1 VIFNIY
7 FLFAISAQLHLQPS
21 QRRIRMEYTG
31 PYAKE
36 LEIACL
42 TVQRAA
48 ILTKKL
54 IQAVDKG
61 SFDKQDDTPVTI
73 SDFGAQS
80 LIIAAIHHHFPEDD
94 IVGEEDSKTLRAE
107 PELLE
112 RTWDLVSST
121 RLEDESEKLLS
132 APSSKDEMLRLID
145 LGAQGSCKP
154 KGRTW
159 VLDPVDG
166 TATFMRGQQYA
177 VCLGLVE
184 DGKQIIG
191 VTGCP
196 NLNLEFGCI
205 QEDLA
210 DVAGRGLMVF
220 AVAGEGAWTRPMGG
234 GSLLPATKIQPVEQ
248 ITDPKDIRF
257 VDCKS
262 ATSSNYELNERLAA
276 SLGAPWPPAADLWSA
291 QLRYIAIAVGGCNV
305 LIKIPREASYRSK
318 VWDHVGGMLIVE
330 ELGLTVSDLEGKPVD
345 LTLGRT
351 LSGCEGMIIAP
362 TSIHGRL
369 VEAVKQIK

>member
-1 VIFNIY
+1 
-7 FLFAISAQLHLQPS
+7 
-21 QRRIRMEYTG
+21 MDYTG
-31 PYAKE
+31 PYAQE
-36 LEIACL
+36 LKIACL
-42 TVQRAA
+42 TVQRASL
-48 ILTKKL
+48 LTKKL

-80 LIIAAIHHHFPEDD
+80 LIIAAIHHHFPDDD

-121 RLEDESEKLLS
+121 RLEDEESEKLLT
-132 APSSKDEMLRLID
+132 APRSKDEMLSLID

-196 NLNLEFGCI
+196 NLNLESGCI
-205 QEDLA
+205 HEDLA
-210 DVAGRGLMVF
+210 DRAGRGVMVF
-220 AVAGEGAWTRPMGG
+220 AVAGEGVWTRPMGSG
-234 GSLLPATKIQPVEQ
+234 TLLPATKVQPVAQ
-248 ITDPKDIRF
+248 ITEPKDIQF

-262 ATSSNYELNERLAA
+262 ATSSDYDLNARLAQN
-276 SLGAPWPPAADLWSA
+276 LGAPWPPRTDLWSA

-305 LIKIPREASYRSK
+305 LIKIPRKSSYRSK

-330 ELGLTVSDLEGKPVD
+330 ELGLTVSDLQGQPVD

-369 VEAVKQIK
+369 VEAVTQMR